1 MNITNSKCLPIAVIL
16 FLFLSISSCTDNDQ
30 NSFYKEKFRESS
42 SDNKDLK
49 FERIKNEITEIN
61 SKGVYL
67 SANHS
72 DRIKHELNYFKQRGY
87 SADEIEELLQI
98 VIKLSPNTQNQTKEQ
113 ESSEFKWI
121 PPSTC
126 SGDKIMFSKSPV
138 ELSEILYIVP
148 MGQVAADHVT
158 PTDHGYIINSQHSPP
173 LKTNFSF

>member
-42 SDNKDLK
+42 SDKKSIADNRLLDIENELSMVLETSRGISPERYNEITEMLKELEAKEVSPDRIKQINNLLSKLEVGGMKEEVSNNRIPDNKDLK

-87 SADEIEELLQI
+87 SADEIE
-98 VIKLSPNTQNQTKEQ
+98 
-113 ESSEFKWI
+113 
-121 PPSTC
+121 
-126 SGDKIMFSKSPV
+126 
-138 ELSEILYIVP
+138 
-148 MGQVAADHVT
+148 
-158 PTDHGYIINSQHSPP
+158 
-173 LKTNFSF
+173 